1 LTVNA
6 NMTEHV
12 APGVFVPQSKEHIQ
26 WLLKVGVK
34 YGQVRQSMRYR
45 AAKYDS
51 VQRTFWRTL
60 CAYMFMWAIESALK
74 QMFGTL
80 PSVPWS
86 IFSHV
91 WWILGLLHVWANVN
105 MCYDGDQLELC
116 YKRCDAAEKAYKLAE
131 SWALNA
137 RSVTLNDVKAAFD
150 ALAES
155 DALCAT
161 D

>member
-1 LTVNA
+1 
-6 NMTEHV
+6 
-12 APGVFVPQSKEHIQ
+12 
-26 WLLKVGVK
+26 
-34 YGQVRQSMRYR
+34 
-45 AAKYDS
+45 
-51 VQRTFWRTL
+51 
-60 CAYMFMWAIESALK
+60 
-74 QMFGTL
+74 
-80 PSVPWS
+80 
-86 IFSHV
+86 
-91 WWILGLLHVWANVN
+91 